1 VNGAIEGGVQLKK
14 KTQMKFDIPDM
25 SEMEIESLK
34 GTLKN
39 IYSSVIGRFRNYSD
53 FQDVIIRYRE
63 YHSDHLVDGQKP
75 EEMVKQF
82 IVEPLIRYLG
92 FSEMSREGKLASPFG
107 NRYPDYVISGPDNGD
122 IILYLEAEPINTVL
136 SAENKGIGQ
145 VSQWLISRA
154 AKSEYGIGTDGMQWI
169 LAKFDTSSNKTKE
182 VLSIDLRPYFTSLI
196 NPKSG
201 APEAEIRGEL
211 EKLLSLRPRYLRKL
225 VDNYLISTESE
236 KEELTKKFYGEYV
249 RYVFGID
256 EKGDPTGGAC
266 LKDSINV
273 PREVE
278 NPRKELFAVITMNR
292 ILFITFLEER
302 GLVPTNLLTGL
313 LALCKKSAQPRSFYS
328 TYLNPL
334 FYDVLN
340 TSVESRKSYV
350 RNINEFREIQY
361 LNGGLF
367 RKNLPFEELY
377 DIDNEGVELV
387 ITNLLKY
394 KIGLSGEAAIQ
405 PEILG
410 YIFEKTINYISGAG
424 KTNKQKME
432 GAFYTPEDVV
442 NFIIDK
448 TLNNAIFDKM
458 IQGLRN
464 SGWTDTDLKGYA
476 SIEDILHNMPK
487 NPKHSYQMLRSI
499 DEIRVLDPA
508 CGSGHFITAAANVLA
523 RVKASIMLALD
534 LTPNM
539 YGIKRTVISKNIF
552 GVDIDEIAVEVAKLR
567 LWLSI
572 ISEATTKDIK
582 SGEHIET
589 LPNIDF
595 NIVAGNSLV
604 GQLNEKLYLSL
615 SAIESGFVDT
625 DELEFINKLPENTKN
640 ELQRLFRSNKTE
652 DFSEAYMMLLSEYRT
667 ASGEEALV
675 MHGIIMKI
683 RDMLYGAINSAF
695 YSYLTSFNSTS
706 KTKNDL
712 LWKAVTSR
720 RPVHWNIDY
729 VNILGNGGFDV
740 IIGNPPYIEDQ
751 NYDES
756 DLAIIKK
763 SKIIKDRS
771 TPLIYRS
778 MDCGNTHA
786 YFIERSLNLLNED
799 GRFGFIVPV
808 SLVSTDRM
816 SPVRRVVQ
824 ESSMDVAYY
833 NFDDRPG
840 KIFSG
845 IEDCRSTIVIT
856 ENGNGV
862 EEVTTSKYHRWY
874 SRDRP
879 KLFEDLKTAKYRT
892 SSKGEIIP
900 KIGTTTESKIL
911 TRMKAQ
917 SSGKVL
923 ADFLKVGGTKIWYHN
938 APRYWIHSHY
948 DEYVPKAEYYKD
960 YKKDEKTGKIL
971 LGKPYE
977 IKITDHYKS
986 LEFSEKSAAAVAA
999 ILNSSLFYW
1008 WFVTKSDGRDL
1019 LSDHILSLPLDLERI
1034 DPTLMESLKER
1045 GIELMKDYDLNSHI
1059 NINIRKG
1066 GYAIKIKE
1074 IMPKKSYDKIQELD
1088 KLVAKVYGFTDE
1100 EAEFIENFDLTFR
1113 LGENR
1118 YLGDESNE

>member
-1 VNGAIEGGVQLKK
+1 MPK
-14 KTQMKFDIPDM
+14 KTQMKFDIPEI
-25 SEMEIESLK
+25 SEIEIDSLK
-34 GTLKN
+34 KTLEN
-39 IYSSVIGRFRNYSD
+39 IYSSVRGRFRNFSD
-53 FQDVIIRYRE
+53 FQDVITRYRE
-63 YHSDHLVDGQKP
+63 YHSDQLADGQKP

-82 IVEPLIRYLG
+82 LVEPVIRYLG
-92 FSEMSREGKLASPFG
+92 FSEMSREGRLVSPFG
-107 NRYPDYVISGPDNGD
+107 NRYPDYVISGSDKGD
-122 IILYLEAEPINTVL
+122 IILYVEAEPINADL

-154 AKSEYGIGTDGMQWI
+154 ARSEYGIGTDGMQWI
-169 LAKFDTSSNKTKE
+169 LAKFDASSNKTKE
-182 VLSIDLRPYFTSLI
+182 VLRIDLRPYFAQLI
-196 NPKSG
+196 NPRAGS
-201 APEAEIRGEL
+201 PEHEIRAEL
-211 EKLLSLRPRYLRKL
+211 EKMLALRPGSLRKL
-225 VDNYLISTESE
+225 VNNYIISTENE

-256 EKGDPTGGAC
+256 EKGNSTGGAC
-266 LKDSINV
+266 LKDSINT
-273 PREVE
+273 PREVK

-302 GLVPTNLLTGL
+302 NLVPTNLLTGL
-313 LALCKKSAQPRSFYS
+313 LALYKKSAQPRSFYS

-350 RNINEFREIQY
+350 RNISEFREIQY

-367 RKNLPFEELY
+367 RKNLVFENLY
-377 DIDNEGVELV
+377 DVDNEGIELV

-394 KIGLSGEAAIQ
+394 RIGLSGEAAIQ

-410 YIFEKTINYISGAG
+410 YIFEKTINYISGTG
-424 KTNKQKME
+424 KTDKQKME
-432 GAFYTPEDVV
+432 GAYYTPEDVV

-448 TLNNAIFDKM
+448 TLNIEIFDKM
-458 IQGLRN
+458 IQGLKN
-464 SGWTDTDLKGYA
+464 SGWTDTDLKGYV
-476 SIEDILHNMPK
+476 SIEDILHDMPK
-487 NPKHSYQMLRSI
+487 NPKHSYQMLRSV

-508 CGSGHFITAAANVLA
+508 CGSGHFITTAANVLT
-523 RVKASIMLALD
+523 RVKASIMLAMGQ
-534 LTPNM
+534 TPNM
-539 YGIKRTVISKNIF
+539 YDIKRTVISKNIF
-552 GVDIDEIAVEVAKLR
+552 GVDIDEIAVEITKLR

-572 ISEATTKDIK
+572 ISEATTRDIE

-615 SAIESGFVDT
+615 SAIDSGFIGT
-625 DELEFINKLPENTKN
+625 DELEYINTLPESSKA
-640 ELQRLFRSNKTE
+640 ELQRLFGSNKTE
-652 DFSEAYMMLLSEYRT
+652 DFSMAYMMLLSEYRT
-667 ASGEEALV
+667 ESGEKALA

-683 RDMLYGAINSAF
+683 RDLLYNALNLAF

-720 RPVHWNIDY
+720 RPIHWNIDY

-763 SKIIKDRS
+763 SKVIKDRS

-824 ESSMDVAYY
+824 ETSRDVAYY

-845 IEDCRSTIVIT
+845 IEHCRSTIVIT
-856 ENGNGV
+856 EKGNGV

-879 KLFEDLKTAKYRT
+879 ELFEDLKTIKYRIDK
-892 SSKGEIIP
+892 KGEIIP
-900 KIGTTTESKIL
+900 KIGTMTES
-911 TRMKAQ
+911 RMLARMREQ
-917 SSGKVL
+917 SGEKVL
-923 ADFLKVGGTKIWYHN
+923 GDFLKAGGTKIWYHN
-938 APRYWIHSHY
+938 APQYWIHSHY
-948 DEYVPKAEYYKD
+948 DEYLPQAEYFTDYTKD
-960 YKKDEKTGKIL
+960 GKTGKIL

-977 IKITDHYKS
+977 IKITDHYKP

-1034 DPTLMESLKER
+1034 DPTLMESLTER